1 MIFDRLIL
9 SACLLPG
16 KYSFEEKK
24 VRISVTP
31 EKDET
36 IILFSIND
44 ISDKRRDLRR
54 LLGIG
59 QDKKVCDLIVFYA
72 KEDIRCI
79 CFVELKG
86 SGNLQTAKN
95 QVIDTFNYFK
105 SSLETSDLSLRC
117 IAKAYIKLDR
127 SAPQEADQYKKEL
140 AKVFGTNN
148 YRISNQEDISLFIR
162 GIDDSK
168 KQAEKIKNKNK
179 R

>member
-16 KYSFEEKK
+16 KYSFEERK
-24 VRISVTP
+24 VKIVVNP
-31 EKDET
+31 EKYET

-44 ISDKRRDLRR
+44 ISDKKRDLRR
-54 LLGIG
+54 LLGIS
-59 QDKKVCDLIVFYA
+59 QDNKVCDLIVFYA
-72 KEDIRCI
+72 KDDIRCI

-86 SGNLQTAKN
+86 SGNLQAAKN

-105 SSLETSDLSLRC
+105 SSLENSNSSFKFT
-117 IAKAYIKLDR
+117 AKAYIKLDG

-148 YRISNQEDISLFIR
+148 YRISNKEEISQFIR
-162 GIDDSK
+162 GIDDSEE
-168 KQAEKIKNKNK
+168 QAEKIRKK
-179 R
+179 RNR